1 MTFRDP
7 QSHLVNILSRV
18 GQSSARR

>member
-1 MTFRDP
+1 MTLRDP
-7 QSHLVNILSRV
+7 QGHLVNILSRV

>member
-7 QSHLVNILSRV
+7 QGHLVNILSRV
-18 GQSSARR
+18 DQSSARR

>member
-1 MTFRDP
+1 MMFRDP
-7 QSHLVNILSRV
+7 QGHLVNILSRV

>member
-7 QSHLVNILSRV
+7 QGHLVNILSRV

>member
-7 QSHLVNILSRV
+7 QGHLVNILSRV
-18 GQSSARR
+18 DQSPARR

>member
-7 QSHLVNILSRV
+7 QGHLVNILSRV
-18 GQSSARR
+18 SQSSGRR

>member
-7 QSHLVNILSRV
+7 QGHLVNILSRV
-18 GQSSARR
+18 GCSSARR

>member
-7 QSHLVNILSRV
+7 QGHLVNILSRV
-18 GQSSARR
+18 GQPSVRR